1 MTKTGR
7 ATWVVVSVLCY
18 FFCFAGRGLRAD
30 FTHDDLMNLY
40 RSWYPP
46 VAQHVLD
53 IVVFFKFSESY
64 RPLGSLFY
72 RLFFEAFGMHA
83 FPYRL
88 ACYGLIF
95 LNLWLAYC
103 VVKRLSRSREVAIV
117 AIALFAYHPGFAAL
131 YFNTGVCYDLLC
143 FCFYMTAFI
152 YYLKHRHPGWGQ
164 VAVWSVLY
172 VLCLD
177 SKEMA
182 VTLPVMICV
191 YELLRRKRLGW
202 MTWILS
208 DSRIPVTGIAITLL
222 FVFGRVYSAGGLPSI
237 GGYKTEY
244 HPAVYLARANHF
256 LSVALYDPTGLPP
269 MVAVLLFVA
278 LVAVAIWSRWLPLR
292 FAVAWMPIGILP
304 VAFIPERGLDAV
316 TIPALGFAM
325 AIALLMTELS
335 RRLFRFEQRPAALF
349 ASVLLLMFSLN
360 RQMLWIDYS
369 AMFPEG
375 KQIRSVYVQLRAI
388 QPVFR
393 RGSRI
398 LFLHDPFPEMTW
410 ASRYLVSLYTNDRTV
425 GVYRLDQPAAGLE
438 RNFNFVFSYEYERLA
453 ACSLQSLSGG
463 ISPATVCRPP
473 IEPRQAQVRADGFAC
488 RRLHQPGKSS

>member
-7 ATWVVVSVLCY
+7 ATCVVVSVLCY

-46 VAQHVLD
+46 VAQQVLD
-53 IVVFFKFSESY
+53 TVVFFKFSESY

-72 RLFFEAFGMHA
+72 RLLFEAFGMQA

-103 VVKRLSRSREVAIV
+103 VVKRLSGSSEVAVV
-117 AIALFAYHPGFAAL
+117 AIALFAYHPGFAAF

-164 VAVWSVLY
+164 VAMWSGLY

-182 VTLPVMICV
+182 VTLPVMICT
-191 YELLRRKRLGW
+191 YELLRRKRSDW
-202 MTWILS
+202 MKWILS
-208 DSRIPVTGIAITLL
+208 DSRIPVAGLAITLL

-244 HPAVYLARANHF
+244 HAGVYLARANHF

-269 MVAVLLFVA
+269 VASVLFFGA
-278 LVAVAIWSRWLPLR
+278 LVAIAIWYRSLALR
-292 FAVAWMPIGILP
+292 FSVAWMPIGILP

-316 TIPALGFAM
+316 IIPALGFAM
-325 AIALLMTELS
+325 AIAFLMTELS
-335 RRLFRFEQRPAALF
+335 RRLFRFEQRPVALF
-349 ASVLLLMFSLN
+349 AGVLLLMLGLN
-360 RQMLWIDYS
+360 RQMLGIDYS
-369 AMFPEG
+369 IFFPEG
-375 KQIRSVYVQLRAI
+375 KQIRSVYEQLRAI
-388 QPVFR
+388 QPVFP
-393 RGSRI
+393 RGSKI

-410 ASRYLVSLYTNDRTV
+410 ASKYLVSLYTNDRTV
-425 GVYRLDQPAAGLE
+425 GVYRLDQPATELE
-438 RNFNFVFSYEYERLA
+438 RNFNYVFSYENDRLA
-453 ACSLQSLSGG
+453 ACSLDSLSGG
-463 ISPATVCRPP
+463 LSPATVCRPP
-473 IEPRQAQVRADGFAC
+473 IEPRQAGAAV
-488 RRLHQPGKSS
+488 LPVPGQ